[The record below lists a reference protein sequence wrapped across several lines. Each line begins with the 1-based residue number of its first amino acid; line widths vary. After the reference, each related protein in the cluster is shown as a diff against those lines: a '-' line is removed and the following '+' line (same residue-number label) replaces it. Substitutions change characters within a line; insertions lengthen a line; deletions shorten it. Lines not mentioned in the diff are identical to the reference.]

1 MSMEPIQRR
10 MSSTVLPTAFN
21 VPSFMQDDQ
30 STLNF
35 IQLSRGNTLLDM
47 YNDPNPT
54 ARTYT
59 NELFKNSV
67 STGRNFFSSSMS
79 TLSAGR
85 AAIGPIRLAPGQLQ
99 LSSQQTAGVLAIDNS
114 VVLKFANGF

>member
-10 MSSTVLPTAFN
+10 MSSTVLPTALN
-21 VPSFMQDDQ
+21 VPQFMTDDQ

-59 NELFKNSV
+59 NELFKNSI

-85 AAIGPIRLAPGQLQ
+85 AAIGPIRLASGQLQ
-99 LSSQQTAGVLAIDNS
+99 LSSAQTAGVLAIDNS

>member
-10 MSSTVLPTAFN
+10 MSITAVPTALN
-21 VPSFMQDDQ
+21 VQQFMTDDI

-47 YNDPNPT
+47 YNDPQPT

-59 NELFKNSV
+59 NELFKNSI
-67 STGRNFFSSSMS
+67 STGRNFFSTSMN
-79 TLSAGR
+79 TASAGR

-99 LSSQQTAGVLAIDNS
+99 LSSAQTAGVLAIDNS